1 MNIDCLGTRSQ
12 GNVNKSREIKQIEG
26 SIYHEHSIMSRTYN
40 DTNSRDVGSS
50 QIISAY
56 AYDSFLSPRLKPLRV
71 ETFHHSDHSGS
82 FPEIHKTTSFNRK
95 TKLQA
100 LTGSILL
107 LVQAQFILILKIT

>member
-82 FPEIHKTTSFNRK
+82 FPEIHIGK

>member
-71 ETFHHSDHSGS
+71 ETFHHSDHSGGS
-82 FPEIHKTTSFNRK
+82 PEIHIGK